1 MNQSTRFVRPN
12 STYEITKSVVSAQPH
27 RYSVVC
33 PVGHVDVRLGIQTQ
47 SITRPDL
54 VKRRPGATTTSDGET
69 QWLTLDPLHDPKVAI
84 VQNVHRAIDIESDG
98 GGRVEF
104 AQTTSTGCRVASK
117 DEATATTAGSGSEAH
132 DATAARIDDVVVL
145 IAIDD
150 DVARV
155 GETVSCGTVTA
166 GDAGDS
172 VES

>member
-1 MNQSTRFVRPN
+1 MNQSARFVRPN
-12 STYEITKSVVSAQPH
+12 PTYEITESVVPAQPH
-27 RYSVVC
+27 RYSVVR
-33 PVGHVDVRLGIQTQ
+33 PVRHVDVRLGIQTQ

-54 VKRRPGATTTSDGET
+54 VKRRPGATTTSDCET

-84 VQNVHRAIDIESDG
+84 VQNVHRSIHVQCDRR
-98 GGRVEF
+98 GRVELT
-104 AQTTSTGCRVASK
+104 QTTAASCRVASK

-132 DATAARIDDVVVL
+132 DATAARIDNVVVL

-155 GETVSCGTVTA
+155 GETVGCGTVTA